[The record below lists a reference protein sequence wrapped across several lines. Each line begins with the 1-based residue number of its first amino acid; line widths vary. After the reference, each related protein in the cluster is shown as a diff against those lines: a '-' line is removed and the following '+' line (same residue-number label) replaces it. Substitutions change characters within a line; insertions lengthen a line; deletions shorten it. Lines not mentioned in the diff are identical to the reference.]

1 MTQPIC
7 AYCWPTYMPDRD
19 PRYRVQAVAV
29 GCAFCGQQTCAGL
42 RVEADPALVRF
53 PETQGVPS

>member
-19 PRYRVQAVAV
+19 PRYRVQATAVA
-29 GCAFCGQQTCAGL
+29 CAFCGKPTCAGL
-42 RVEADPALVRF
+42 RAEVGAAPAHSS
-53 PETQGVPS
+53 ESEGVSL